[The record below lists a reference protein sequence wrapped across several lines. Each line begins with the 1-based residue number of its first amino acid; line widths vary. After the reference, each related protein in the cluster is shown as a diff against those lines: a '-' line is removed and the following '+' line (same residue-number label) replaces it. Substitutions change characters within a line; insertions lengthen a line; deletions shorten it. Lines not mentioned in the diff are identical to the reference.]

1 MTDTDR
7 LDLARTVPLDDAVA
21 SPDHAETVPLH
32 DVTGPS
38 GQEPTVPLRD
48 LRGGTVGA
56 TRTPD
61 TAGTAAP
68 AATTAPADTPAPD
81 EGHRTTETPRATEPM
96 PSQSAPGG
104 AVPPT
109 WDATPPMPPTSSG
122 RGPMAPVRSG
132 AGRGGG
138 TTAGAFY
145 REAWRR
151 SPRDFGY
158 MALTA
163 VLLCTLYFAF
173 PAVLGIGGFGSRDV
187 LNPFTLLLFFV
198 ALFIARWLGQFEK
211 LRMSWAD
218 PRPIRPVDWTPRW
231 QQNWWTRT
239 GSAVA
244 NPHYWLYLLH
254 AVVVYPM
261 AAVVT
266 VGAGVLLAAG
276 FVWPIAAVL
285 FYVVA
290 GSYLIDPYQVGSFA
304 GLAFLGL
311 LSMAASVVL
320 FPLWLRGSVLAHYW
334 IDHGLLGGFRA
345 EVLEQRVA
353 GLQASRAGAVTA
365 EGQALRQIERD
376 LHDGPQQ
383 RLVRLRMD
391 LASAERSFEKDPE
404 RAKQLIA
411 EASGHAQDALD
422 ELRALSRGFAPPILL
437 DRGLVAALEALC
449 ARSPIPVGLDI
460 RLPEGLELATEV
472 QRNVYF
478 TVSELLTNTAK
489 HAGASTA
496 GVYLGLLVDA
506 SGTWFLTV
514 SVTDDG
520 RGGATP
526 REGHGIQGLMG
537 RMRALDGELTVSS
550 PAGGPTEATARIPL
564 GALNGVP
571 TPRA

>member
-1 MTDTDR
+1 MGPGPLLREARCMTDTDR
-7 LDLARTVPLDDAVA
+7 LDLARTVPLDDVVT
-21 SPDHAETVPLH
+21 SPDHAETVPL
-32 DVTGPS
+32 DTTTP
-38 GQEPTVPLRD
+38 E
-48 LRGGTVGA
+48 A
-56 TRTPD
+56 TI
-61 TAGTAAP
+61 
-68 AATTAPADTPAPD
+68 
-81 EGHRTTETPRATEPM
+81 PM
-96 PSQSAPGG
+96 PSAPAPGPGGPPG
-104 AVPPT
+104 A
-109 WDATPPMPPTSSG
+109 WDATPPVTTPQPPEPTRSATGG
-122 RGPMAPVRSG
+122 RGPDAPIRSG
-132 AGRGGG
+132 SGGG
-138 TTAGAFY
+138 GGRASAGAFY

-173 PAVLGIGGFGSRDV
+173 PAILGIGGLGSRDMV
-187 LNPFTLLLFFV
+187 NPFTLLLFFV
-198 ALFIARWLGQFEK
+198 ALFVARWLGQFEK

-218 PRPIRPVDWTPRW
+218 PRPIRPVDWTPKW

-254 AVVVYPM
+254 AVVVYPLT
-261 AAVVT
+261 AAVT
-266 VGAGVLLAAG
+266 VGAGLLLAVGFLWPVVVVLVYVVGGRYLLDPNDIGSGAG
-276 FVWPIAAVL
+276 VL
-285 FYVVA
+285 F
-290 GSYLIDPYQVGSFA
+290 
-304 GLAFLGL
+304 LAL

-345 EVLEQRVA
+345 EVLEERVA

-391 LASAERSFEKDPE
+391 LAAAERSFEKDPE
-404 RAKQLIA
+404 RAKRLIG

-449 ARSPIPVGLDI
+449 SRSPIPVGLDI
-460 RLPEGLELATEV
+460 RLPDGLELATEI

-489 HAGASTA
+489 HAGASVA
-496 GVYLGLLVDA
+496 GVYLGLLVDTA
-506 SGTWFLTV
+506 GTWFLTV

-520 RGGATP
+520 RGGASP
-526 REGHGIQGLMG
+526 REGHGIEGLMG

-550 PAGGPTEATARIPL
+550 PLGGPTEATARIPL

-571 TPRA
+571 TPRT

>member
-1 MTDTDR
+1 MGPGPLLREARSMTDTDR
-7 LDLARTVPLDDAVA
+7 LDLARTVPLDDAVT
-21 SPDHAETVPLH
+21 SPDHAETVPL
-32 DVTGPS
+32 DTTTP
-38 GQEPTVPLRD
+38 E
-48 LRGGTVGA
+48 A
-56 TRTPD
+56 TI
-61 TAGTAAP
+61 
-68 AATTAPADTPAPD
+68 
-81 EGHRTTETPRATEPM
+81 PM
-96 PSQSAPGG
+96 PSAPAPGPGGPPG
-104 AVPPT
+104 A
-109 WDATPPMPPTSSG
+109 WDATPPVSSATPPASTTPPVSTMTAGSTPPLSTPQPPKPTPSTPGG
-122 RGPMAPVRSG
+122 RGPDAPIRSG
-132 AGRGGG
+132 SGGSGGRPS
-138 TTAGAFY
+138 AGAFY

-173 PAVLGIGGFGSRDV
+173 PAILGIGGLGSRDV

-198 ALFIARWLGQFEK
+198 ALFVARWLGQFEK

-218 PRPIRPVDWTPRW
+218 PRPIRPVDWTPKW

-254 AVVVYPM
+254 AVVVYPL

-266 VGAGVLLAAG
+266 VGAGLLLAVG
-276 FVWPIAAVL
+276 FLWPVVVVL
-285 FYVVA
+285 VYV
-290 GSYLIDPYQVGSFA
+290 GGGRYLLDPNDVGSGA
-304 GLAFLGL
+304 GVVVLALV
-311 LSMAASVVL
+311 SMAASVVL

-345 EVLEQRVA
+345 EVLEERVA

-391 LASAERSFEKDPE
+391 LAAAERSFEKDPE
-404 RAKQLIA
+404 RAKRLIG

-449 ARSPIPVGLDI
+449 SRSPIPVGLDI
-460 RLPEGLELATEV
+460 RLPDGLELATEI

-489 HAGASTA
+489 HAGASVA
-496 GVYLGLLVDA
+496 GVYLGLLVDTA
-506 SGTWFLTV
+506 GTWFLTV

-520 RGGATP
+520 RGGASP
-526 REGHGIQGLMG
+526 REGHGIEGLMG

-550 PAGGPTEATARIPL
+550 PLGGPTEATARIPL

-571 TPRA
+571 TPRT

>member
-1 MTDTDR
+1 MGNRVGPREAGPMTDTDR
-7 LDLARTVPLDDAVA
+7 LDLARTVPLDDVA
-21 SPDHAETVPLH
+21 PVDPHAETVPIE
-32 DVTGPS
+32 GP
-38 GQEPTVPLRD
+38 
-48 LRGGTVGA
+48 RG
-56 TRTPD
+56 
-61 TAGTAAP
+61 
-68 AATTAPADTPAPD
+68 
-81 EGHRTTETPRATEPM
+81 ATEPM
-96 PSQSAPGG
+96 PSLPEHHASGVPSPSGAPQGPPAPGPATG
-104 AVPPT
+104 WSV
-109 WDATPPMPPTSSG
+109 TPPAGPSLAAGAAGPFGTTTGAAGGLGPFGPVGPVGSG
-122 RGPMAPVRSG
+122 RSARG
-132 AGRGGG
+132 AGGGAG
-138 TTAGAFY
+138 MSAGAFY
-145 REAWRR
+145 RDAWRR
-151 SPRDFGY
+151 VPRDFGY

-173 PAVLGIGGFGSRDV
+173 PAVLGIGGFGTTRD
-187 LNPFTLLLFFV
+187 LFNPFTLLLFFA
-198 ALFIARWLGQFEK
+198 ALFVARWLGQFEK

-254 AVVVYPM
+254 AVVVYPL

-266 VGAGVLLAAG
+266 VGTGLLLAAG
-276 FVWPIAAVL
+276 VLWP
-285 FYVVA
+285 VVA
-290 GSYLIDPYQVGSFA
+290 VFFYTASALQLPDFGVLGSA
-304 GLAFLGL
+304 GGLLTLAL

-391 LASAERSFEKDPE
+391 LAAAERAFEKDP
-404 RAKQLIA
+404 AKAKTLIA

-449 ARSPIPVGLDI
+449 TRSPVPVGLDV
-460 RLPEGLELATEV
+460 RLPEGLELASEV

-489 HAGASTA
+489 HAGASAA
-496 GVYLGLLVDA
+496 GVYLGLVVDA
-506 SGTWFLTV
+506 TGVWYLTV

-520 RGGATP
+520 RGGATQ
-526 REGHGIQGLMG
+526 REGHGIEGLMG

-571 TPRA
+571 LQRG

>member
-7 LDLARTVPLDDAVA
+7 LDLARTVPLDGAAASLDHDETVPLQGVA
-21 SPDHAETVPLH
+21 GSPDHAETVPLH
-32 DVTGPS
+32 DVAGNPDHA
-38 GQEPTVPLRD
+38 ETVPLHDVTAVGRD
-48 LRGGTVGA
+48 TTADQRG
-56 TRTPD
+56 TPD
-61 TAGTAAP
+61 P
-68 AATTAPADTPAPD
+68 PRPEATT
-81 EGHRTTETPRATEPM
+81 PM
-96 PSQSAPGG
+96 PSPSTPSDG
-104 AVPPT
+104 PPPS
-109 WDATPPMPPTSSG
+109 WGATPPPSAQG
-122 RGPMAPVRSG
+122 GVDRGPSSSVRG
-132 AGRGGG
+132 GRGGG
-138 TTAGAFY
+138 MSAGAFY

-198 ALFIARWLGQFEK
+198 ALFVARWLGQFEK
-211 LRMSWAD
+211 IRMSWAD

-254 AVVVYPM
+254 AVVVYPLT
-261 AAVVT
+261 AAVT
-266 VGAGVLLAAG
+266 VGAGLLLAVG
-276 FVWPIAAVL
+276 FLWPVVAVL
-285 FYVVA
+285 AYVISGTFLIEPDQI
-290 GSYLIDPYQVGSFA
+290 GSAA
-304 GLAFLGL
+304 GLLFLAL
-311 LSMAASVVL
+311 LSMAASVLL

-334 IDHGLLGGFRA
+334 VDHGLLGGFRA

-437 DRGLVAALEALC
+437 DRGLIAALEALC
-449 ARSPIPVGLDI
+449 ARSPIPVGLDV
-460 RLPEGLELATEV
+460 RLPEGFELASEI

-489 HAGASTA
+489 HAGASVA

-520 RGGATP
+520 RGGATL
-526 REGHGIQGLMG
+526 RDGHGIQGLMG

-571 TPRA
+571 MAHA